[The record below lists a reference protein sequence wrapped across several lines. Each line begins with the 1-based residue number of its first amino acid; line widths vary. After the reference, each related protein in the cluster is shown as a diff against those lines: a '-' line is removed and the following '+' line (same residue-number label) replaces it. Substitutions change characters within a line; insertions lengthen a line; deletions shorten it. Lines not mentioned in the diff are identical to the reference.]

1 MNYER
6 QKILI
11 DIDDTLLKS
20 SIEII
25 RELNTK
31 NNTYKFLND
40 LKDYGYRSIDKNIT
54 QKEIKENYRVIFADA
69 FASRKDG
76 SRRGPYVAFY
86 GRADSSSG
94 TAWP

>member
-31 NNTYKFLND
+31 NNTYKINIVFLRFNEY
-40 LKDYGYRSIDKNIT
+40 KTK
-54 QKEIKENYRVIFADA
+54 
-69 FASRKDG
+69 
-76 SRRGPYVAFY
+76 
-86 GRADSSSG
+86 
-94 TAWP
+94 